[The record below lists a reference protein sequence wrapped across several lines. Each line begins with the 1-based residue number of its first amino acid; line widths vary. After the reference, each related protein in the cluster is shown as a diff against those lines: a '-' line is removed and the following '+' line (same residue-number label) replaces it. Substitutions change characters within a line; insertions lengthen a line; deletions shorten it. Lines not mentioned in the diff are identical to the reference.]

1 MSERRIITRDN
12 FGFGGNDFKVV
23 INKSEESMEE
33 GELSEDDADPGWNAP
48 RATVMARLGS
58 PDILGDLSVDDRR
71 VVEREEVPENMRESL
86 VKRMPFGR
94 MEARKRKVAWKD
106 ANGTQMKNNFHI
118 SNLKQ
123 NIRNIVEENEKN
135 KKDSGY
141 PSEKVETFIEM
152 GKDDA
157 LNWETKLKR
166 PRMGMVADMVE
177 RRVPAKNRL
186 HSLETREIIKRKVS
200 NQQIEKRNQLG
211 VKEVERT
218 NERNVVMTEV
228 VEKEEEEGFTN
239 IVRTIKFTQDDTEKT
254 AGRLEGR
261 LGREVRKTECG
272 RPMSKAVY
280 GRDKKMK
287 ERLGRMVGEDDSVYN
302 LENDNGEDLPEWDE
316 KILIQVPQN
325 ELAIGLNNE
334 RRREVMEEINRIE
347 VTKQRDKNRQRKED
361 LLRKEETRKIEE
373 MRKKENYRLEK
384 ELRNKEELK
393 FKEAEMRIEELR
405 RQEELMKNKMRIVE
419 RQKEIEEEKRELEKQ
434 KQVKETEHLIKK
446 KKLENDARV
455 REEIRLV
462 EEKERKL
469 IQDRKSKDRRKAEK
483 LREERRQKD
492 KKKEISK
499 QKYKNIKTERKPKR
513 RYSTSEDSSS
523 ESDSESSSSSESDTD
538 SSETESDD
546 SEYEQQRRKNKS
558 RSSNKDS
565 VTTKKGRLLE
575 IEKHIPNTKEMKE
588 QGQTKSYNK
597 ETTTSSSKGTPK
609 PKEEPRFES
618 KKEERKEEKKQSG
631 EEPKKAGELTDKLK
645 SYLNRAKEAKE
656 NKKK

>member
-23 INKSEESMEE
+23 INKSDSEEIMEE
-33 GELSEDDADPGWNAP
+33 GELSEDDADTGWDAT
-48 RATVMARLGS
+48 RATVMARMEM
-58 PDILGDLSVDDRR
+58 PDILREISVDDRK
-71 VVEREEVPENMRESL
+71 VVEREEVPEKMREPV
-86 VKRMPFGR
+86 VKRIAFGR

-106 ANGTQMKNNFHI
+106 TNGTQIKNNFHI

-123 NIRNIVEENEKN
+123 NIRNIVQENEKN

-141 PSEKVETFIEM
+141 PPQKVETFIETA
-152 GKDDA
+152 KDDA

-186 HSLETREIIKRKVS
+186 HSLEKREIIKRKVS
-200 NQQIEKRNQLG
+200 NQKIEKSNQLS
-211 VKEVERT
+211 VKEFERKY
-218 NERNVVMTEV
+218 ERNVVMTEV
-228 VEKEEEEGFTN
+228 VEEEEEEGFTN

-254 AGRLEGR
+254 AGSLEGR

-287 ERLGRMVGEDDSVYN
+287 ERLGRMVSEDD

-325 ELAIGLNNE
+325 EVAIGLNNE

-347 VTKQRDKNRQRKED
+347 VTKQRDENRQRKED
-361 LLRKEETRKIEE
+361 LLRKEETRKIDE
-373 MRKKENYRLEK
+373 MRKKEKYRLEK

-393 FKEAEMRIEELR
+393 IKEAEMRIEELR
-405 RQEELMKNKMRIVE
+405 RQEELMKNKMRMVE

-434 KQVKETEHLIKK
+434 KQLKETEHLIKK
-446 KKLENDARV
+446 KKLENDDRV

-492 KKKEISK
+492 KKKGISK
-499 QKYKNIKTERKPKR
+499 QKYKNIKTERKSKR

-538 SSETESDD
+538 SSETDSND

-575 IEKHIPNTKEMKE
+575 SEKNIPNTKEMKE

-597 ETTTSSSKGTPK
+597 ETATSSSKGTLK
-609 PKEEPRFES
+609 PKEEPRSES